1 MNFRWKLLL
10 SYLLLILLLSFSY
23 FLAFN
28 NNVQTYFLTESR
40 ENLLSQ
46 TRLAKILAEHDAM
59 AMPPQQLAKRIASAI
74 KARVTLIDHSGK
86 VLGDSE
92 MSQSGLAEMEN
103 HLQRPEVQDALR
115 NGTGS
120 SERYSATLRISM
132 LYTAITYANGAGG
145 GIIRLALP
153 LEYLANAGASLRSIA
168 GSAMILSILCALGL
182 SLILSKITS
191 RPLREMA
198 AAAAL
203 IGKREVF
210 KRIPVSTRDEI
221 GALATVLNDMAER
234 IDTQMQSLA
243 TEKTRLDTILRG
255 MGEGVMVAT
264 SHGTIT
270 LVNPAFRSM
279 FGISGSVEG
288 KRLIEI
294 SRNPDLQSAFHD
306 LTLSGKELIREI
318 LIQPGTV
325 TLLTH
330 WVPLKDAGSGDG
342 VVAVFHDISD
352 MKYVED
358 MRRDFV
364 ANVSHELRT
373 PVSVIKGYAETLML
387 DGVLS
392 SEPERAV
399 RFVEIIHNHAERLT
413 TLIND
418 ILTLSCLESK
428 AASLD
433 LHAMD
438 LGGTANKSCM
448 LLAAHAVEKNI
459 QVRVELP
466 DNLPRVLAD
475 HGRLEQV
482 LVNLVDNAVKYTPAG
497 GTVRVTAEA
506 GEHVV
511 KVSVE
516 DSGIGIPAKDL
527 PRIFERFYRVDE
539 GRSRD
544 QGGTGLGLAI
554 VKHIIQ
560 LHGGEMTV
568 SSVPGSGSTFSF
580 TLMIADQE
588 PVGTSPTAPMA
599 VNKHAGNI

>member
-1 MNFRWKLLL
+1 MKFRWKLML
-10 SYLLLILLLSFSY
+10 SYLVLILLLSLFY
-23 FLAFN
+23 YLAFDHN
-28 NNVQTYFLTESR
+28 AQTYYLAESR

-46 TRLAKILAEHDAM
+46 TRLAKLLAERESGVM
-59 AMPPQQLAKRIASAI
+59 SPQQLAERIGATI
-74 KARVTLIDHSGK
+74 KARVTLIDHTGR
-86 VLGDSE
+86 VLGDSD
-92 MSQSGLAEMEN
+92 MSQAGLAGMEN
-103 HLQRPEVQDALR
+103 HLQRPEIQEALR
-115 NGTGS
+115 SGSGS
-120 SERYSATLRISM
+120 SLRYSDTLKTSM
-132 LYTAITYANGAGG
+132 LYTALAYSSGQAVGV
-145 GIIRLALP
+145 IRLALP
-153 LEYLANAGASLRSIA
+153 LAYLANATASLHIIA
-168 GSAMILSILCALGL
+168 GSAMFMAILLALVF

-198 AAAAL
+198 AVAAR
-203 IGKREVF
+203 IGKSEEFR
-210 KRIPVSTRDEI
+210 RIPVTSRDEI

-234 IDTQMQSLA
+234 IDTQMRSLA
-243 TEKTRLDTILRG
+243 TEKARLDTILRG

-264 SHGTIT
+264 SDGTIT
-270 LVNPAFRSM
+270 LVNPAFRTM
-279 FGISGSVEG
+279 FAITGTVEG

-306 LTLSGKELIREI
+306 LSVSGKELIREI
-318 LIQPGTV
+318 RIQPGTV

-330 WVPLKDAGSGDG
+330 WVPLWTAGSGDG

-387 DGVLS
+387 DGMLA
-392 SEPERAV
+392 SEPVRAA

-418 ILTLSCLESK
+418 ILTLSCLESRT
-428 AASLD
+428 ATLE

-438 LGGTANKSCM
+438 MASTVNKSCM
-448 LLAAHAVEKNI
+448 LLANLAAEKNI
-459 QVRVELP
+459 QLHNALP
-466 DNLPRVLAD
+466 DGLPRVLAD
-475 HGRLEQV
+475 QGRLEQV
-482 LVNLVDNAVKYTPAG
+482 LVNLIDNAIKYSSAEGSVRISAEVAG
-497 GTVRVTAEA
+497 SF
-506 GEHVV
+506 V

-516 DSGIGIPAKDL
+516 DTGIGIPAKDL

-560 LHGGEMTV
+560 LHGGELSV
-568 SSVPGSGSTFSF
+568 SSVPGRGSIFSF
-580 TLMIADQE
+580 TLNVAD
-588 PVGTSPTAPMA
+588 V
-599 VNKHAGNI
+599 